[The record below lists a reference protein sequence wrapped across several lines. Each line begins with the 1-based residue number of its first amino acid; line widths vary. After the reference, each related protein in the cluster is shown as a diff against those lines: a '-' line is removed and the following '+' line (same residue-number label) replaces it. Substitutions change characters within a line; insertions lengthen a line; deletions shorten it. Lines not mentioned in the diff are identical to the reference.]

1 MKVVGE
7 VKKQPRTWCLA
18 LSKVGGLL
26 NVGYTGLYPSL
37 LDRSAAEAK
46 ENLIAAKSYLAG
58 HPNKPGQVKAPKFY
72 SVHDKSVSDQDRAD
86 TEAWNENNTQRA
98 RWDQANRLNE
108 WVVYDKL
115 PIFEADLIFAGYSK
129 GQSSFTLDF
138 VLPDTGQII
147 SFGPKNTGE
156 LIDALIQERG
166 IKRIDMTGKPGKPYN
181 DFDIRNAAG
190 ACIPQRGP
198 YTGMGLRMKF
208 TFTKQ
213 GKNIYAQLVE
223 D

>member
-18 LSKVGGLL
+18 ITAAGNL
-26 NVGYTGLYPSL
+26 NIGYTGYCPSK
-37 LDRSAAEAK
+37 LDRAPVEAIK
-46 ENLIAAKSYLAG
+46 ATEDAREFMKLNPKA
-58 HPNKPGQVKAPKFY
+58 PEQRKPPKFY
-72 SVHDKSVSDQDRAD
+72 SAHDKSISDEDRAD
-86 TEAWNENNTQRA
+86 TEAWNVNQRA
-98 RWDQANRLNE
+98 ISVWNE
-108 WVVYDKL
+108 AKQLAEWTVYPKL
-115 PIFEADLIFAGYSK
+115 PIFEADLIFSGYSK

-138 VLPDTGQII
+138 VLPESGQLI
-147 SFGPKNTGE
+147 SFGPKNIGE
-156 LIDALIQERG
+156 LIEALIQERSV
-166 IKRIDMTGKPGKPYN
+166 KRIDMTGKLGAPYN
-181 DFDIRNAAG
+181 NFDKRDKDG
-190 ACIPQRGP
+190 RCIPQRDP

>member
-1 MKVVGE
+1 MKQVGFL
-7 VKKQPRTWCLA
+7 KKQPRTWCLA
-18 LSKVGGLL
+18 LHTNGNL
-26 NVGYTGLYPSL
+26 NVGYTGYFSSL
-37 LDRSAAEAK
+37 LDRAPAEA
-46 ENLIAAKSYLAG
+46 AKNVEEARAYLAA
-58 HPNKPGQVKAPKFY
+58 NSKPGSIKPPKFY
-72 SVHDKSVSDQDRAD
+72 SLHDKSISDEDRAD
-86 TEAWNENNTQRA
+86 TEAWNANQVAHSKWR
-98 RWDQANRLNE
+98 QAE
-108 WVVYDKL
+108 QTAGWTVYEKL
-115 PIFEADLIFAGYSK
+115 PIFEADLIFIGYSK

-138 VLPDTGQII
+138 VLPDSGQKI

-166 IKRIDMTGKPGKPYN
+166 IKRIDMTGKLGEQYN
-181 DFDIRNAAG
+181 DPAIRNAEG
-190 ACIPQRGP
+190 ACIPQRAP